1 MYPLAC
7 RMYFGDLLTCRWTYF
22 GGDMY
27 LFICQVDV
35 LWWSYLSIHMSGGCI
50 LVELCTYSHVGWMYF
65 GGVIYLFTC
74 QVDELWWG
82 YLPTHVR

>member
-50 LVELCTYSHVGWMYF
+50 LVELCTYSHVRWMYF
-65 GGVIYLFTC
+65 GDLPIHISGGCILVELFT
-74 QVDELWWG
+74 
-82 YLPTHVR
+82 